1 MDMKIGW
8 EDETCLHQASSSLRY
23 YRCPIKRKRLRNE
36 RSLPTKPAATRLC
49 QEKTLQRVPYNS
61 LKVRHC
67 KLELQS
73 RISD

>member
-8 EDETCLHQASSSLRY
+8 EDETCLHQASSSLWY

-36 RSLPTKPAATRLC
+36 RSLPTKPAAARGC
-49 QEKTLQRVPYNS
+49 QEKRFERECLTTA
-61 LKVRHC
+61 LKQDC
-67 KLELQS
+67 KLEPQR